1 MWDQYVTSFGLIA
14 TPEIIL
20 SIAAGVL
27 GGLFVGAMPGLTS
40 TMAIA
45 LMVPVTFAMEP
56 AHGLSL
62 LMGVYCG
69 GISGGF
75 VASCLL
81 NIPGTPSSA
90 ATCLD
95 GYPMSKNGQ
104 APRALALAGYSSILG
119 GCLSGLCLVVIA
131 PTLADFALRFGPWEY
146 FALVIFT
153 FSCVSSLSSG
163 STLKSFIAAGLGLLL
178 ALVGTDPTNGV
189 TRFTFGIEDLE
200 SGFDVMPAL
209 IGVFAVPQL
218 LEDIDEIGIE
228 AHLIEARIKASDYL
242 AAAKEIWRHK
252 IDLLRSTL
260 IGIVVGILPGVGPG
274 LSNVVA
280 YAQARTAS
288 KTPEK
293 FGEGVLAE
301 AIIAPESANNAS
313 MGGAMIPL
321 LTLGIPGDASTLM
334 MLGAFMLHNIQPGP
348 LLFRDNGDI
357 VYAIFIA
364 YFIAFAFLL
373 VFLHFCLRP
382 IIKAIVIPAQFMIPV
397 LLVLCTIGCF
407 SLNNRMFDV
416 YCFLGFGLFGY
427 ALKQFKYPL
436 LPVIL
441 GLILGHMAEQQLRLS
456 LTLSSGSLAP
466 FFTRPI
472 SLVLLAIS
480 LISLLLPFYVER
492 RHRNR
497 KLAAVVVPGEH

>member
-1 MWDQYVTSFGLIA
+1 MWDQYLTSFGLIA
-14 TPEIIL
+14 TPQIIL
-20 SIAAGVL
+20 SIAFGVL
-27 GGLFVGAMPGLTS
+27 GGLFIGAMPGLTS

-45 LMVPVTFAMEP
+45 LLVPVTFAMEP
-56 AHGLSL
+56 VHGLAL

-69 GISGGF
+69 AISGGF

-95 GYPMSKNGQ
+95 GYPMSKKGQ
-104 APRALALAGYSSILG
+104 APRALALAAYSSILG

-163 STLKSFIAAGLGLLL
+163 STLKSFIAAGLGMTL
-178 ALVGTDPTNGV
+178 ALVGTDPSNGV
-189 TRFTFGIEDLE
+189 VRFSFGFEELE
-200 SGFDVMPAL
+200 SGFNVMPAL
-209 IGVFAVPQL
+209 IGVFAIPQL
-218 LEDIDEIGIE
+218 LEDVDEIGAE
-228 AHLIEARIKASDYL
+228 AHLIEADIKFSDFMSAL
-242 AAAKEIWRHK
+242 KEIWQEK
-252 IDLLRSTL
+252 ITLIRSTI
-260 IGIVVGILPGVGPG
+260 IGIVIGILPGVGPG

-301 AIIAPESANNAS
+301 AIIAPETANNAS

-364 YFIAFAFLL
+364 YFIAFGFLL
-373 VFLHFCLRP
+373 VFVHFCLKP
-382 IIKAIVIPAQFMIPV
+382 IIKAIVTPAQFMIPV
-397 LLVLCTIGCF
+397 LLVLCTVGCY

-427 ALKQFKYPL
+427 VLKQVKFPL

-456 LTLSSGSLAP
+456 LTMGSGSLLP
-466 FFTRPI
+466 FVTRPI
-472 SLVLLAIS
+472 SLILLIVSALSLVLPS
-480 LISLLLPFYVER
+480 FMER
-492 RHRNR
+492 RRLVR
-497 KLAAVVVPGEH
+497 RMRAAEASEVL

>member
-1 MWDQYVTSFGLIA
+1 MWDQYLTSFGLIA
-14 TPEIIL
+14 TPQIIL
-20 SIAAGVL
+20 SIAFGVL
-27 GGLFVGAMPGLTS
+27 GGLFIGAMPGLTS

-45 LMVPVTFAMEP
+45 LLVPVTFAMEP
-56 AHGLSL
+56 VHGLAL

-69 GISGGF
+69 AISGGF

-95 GYPMSKNGQ
+95 GFPMSKNGQ
-104 APRALALAGYSSILG
+104 APRALALAAYSSILG

-131 PTLADFALRFGPWEY
+131 PTLARFALRFGPWEY

-163 STLKSFIAAGLGLLL
+163 STLKSFLAAGFGMTL
-178 ALVGTDPTNGV
+178 ALVGTDPSNGV
-189 TRFTFGIEDLE
+189 VRFSFGLE
-200 SGFDVMPAL
+200 ELDSGFNVLPAL
-209 IGVFAVPQL
+209 IGVFAIPQL
-218 LEDIDEIGIE
+218 LEDVDEIGSSSQ
-228 AHLIEARIKASDYL
+228 LLDVKLKFSDFMS
-242 AAAKEIWRHK
+242 AGRDIWRRK
-252 IDLLRSTL
+252 IDLIRSTI
-260 IGIVVGILPGVGPG
+260 IGIVIGILPGVGPG

-280 YAQARTAS
+280 YAQAKTAS

-293 FGEGVLAE
+293 FGTGELPE
-301 AIIAPESANNAS
+301 AIIAPEAANNAS

-364 YFIAFAFLL
+364 YFIAFGFLF
-373 VFLHFCLRP
+373 VFVHFFLRL
-382 IIKAIVIPAQFMIPV
+382 IVKAIIVPRQFMIPV
-397 LLVLCTIGCF
+397 LLVLCTIGSY

-427 ALKQFKYPL
+427 VLKQMKFPL

-456 LTLSSGSLAP
+456 LTLSSGSLLP
-466 FFTRPI
+466 FVTRPI
-472 SLVLLAIS
+472 SLVLLVTS
-480 LISLLLPFYVER
+480 VLSLLLPYVMEH
-492 RHRNR
+492 RHKKRAA
-497 KLAAVVVPGEH
+497 AAVGG

>member
-1 MWDQYVTSFGLIA
+1 MWEQYVTSFGLIA
-14 TPEIIL
+14 TPQIIL

-27 GGLFVGAMPGLTS
+27 GGMFIGAMPGLTS

-45 LMVPVTFAMEP
+45 LLVPVTFGMDSV
-56 AHGLSL
+56 HGLAL

-69 GISGGF
+69 AISGGF

-95 GYPMSKNGQ
+95 GYPMSKNGG
-104 APRALALAGYSSILG
+104 APRALALAAYSSVIG
-119 GCLSGLCLVVIA
+119 GCLSGLCLVIIA

-146 FALVIFT
+146 FSLVIFT

-163 STLKSFIAAGLGLLL
+163 SMLKSFLAAGFGMML
-178 ALVGTDPTNGV
+178 ALVGTDPSNGV
-189 TRFTFGIEDLE
+189 VRFAFGFEDLE
-200 SGFDVMPAL
+200 SGFNVMPAL
-209 IGVFAVPQL
+209 IGVFAIPQL
-218 LEDIDEIGIE
+218 LEDVDEIGVKAHIIE
-228 AHLIEARIKASDYL
+228 ADIKFSDFMSAL
-242 AAAKEIWRHK
+242 KEIWERK
-252 IDLLRSTL
+252 VDLVRSTF
-260 IGIVVGILPGVGPG
+260 IGIVIGILPGVGPG

-288 KTPEK
+288 KHPEK
-293 FGEGVLAE
+293 FGQGVLAE
-301 AIIAPESANNAS
+301 AVIAPEAANNAS

-357 VYAIFIA
+357 VYSIFIA
-364 YFIAFAFLL
+364 YFIAFGFLL
-373 VFLHFCLRP
+373 VFLHFCLKP
-382 IIKAIVIPAQFMIPV
+382 LIKAIVTPAQFMIPV
-397 LLVLCTIGCF
+397 LLVLCTVGSY

-427 ALKQFKYPL
+427 LLRQMKFPL

-456 LTLSSGSLAP
+456 LTLGSGSLLP
-466 FFTRPI
+466 FVTRPI
-472 SLVLLAIS
+472 SLVLLVVSVVS
-480 LISLLLPFYVER
+480 LILPYVMEGR
-492 RHRNR
+492 QKKRS
-497 KLAAVVVPGEH
+497 AAAAAADGN

>member
-1 MWDQYVTSFGLIA
+1 MWDQYLTSFGLIA
-14 TPEIIL
+14 TPQIIL
-20 SIAAGVL
+20 SIAFGVL
-27 GGLFVGAMPGLTS
+27 GGLFIGAMPGLTS

-45 LMVPVTFAMEP
+45 LLVPVTFAMEP
-56 AHGLSL
+56 VHGLAL

-69 GISGGF
+69 AISGGF

-95 GYPMSKNGQ
+95 GYPMSKKGQ
-104 APRALALAGYSSILG
+104 APRALALAAYSSILG

-131 PTLADFALRFGPWEY
+131 PTLARFALRFGPWEY

-163 STLKSFIAAGLGLLL
+163 STLKSFLAAGFGMTL
-178 ALVGTDPTNGV
+178 ALVGTDPSNGV
-189 TRFTFGIEDLE
+189 VRFSFGFEALD
-200 SGFDVMPAL
+200 SGFNVLPAL
-209 IGVFAVPQL
+209 IGIFAIPQL
-218 LEDIDEIGIE
+218 LEDVDEIGAE
-228 AHLIEARIKASDYL
+228 AHLLDVKIKLSDFLGAARD
-242 AAAKEIWRHK
+242 IWRRK
-252 IDLLRSTL
+252 VDLIRSTI

-293 FGEGVLAE
+293 FGTGELPE
-301 AIIAPESANNAS
+301 AIISPEAANNAS

-348 LLFRDNGDI
+348 LLFRDNGDV
-357 VYAIFIA
+357 VYSIFIA
-364 YFIAFAFLL
+364 YFIAFGFLF
-373 VFLHFCLRP
+373 VFVHFFLRL
-382 IIKAIVIPAQFMIPV
+382 IVKAIVVPRQFMIPV
-397 LLVLCTIGCF
+397 LLVLCTVGSY

-427 ALKQFKYPL
+427 ILKQMKFPL

-456 LTLSSGSLAP
+456 LTLSSGSLLP
-466 FFTRPI
+466 FVTRPI
-472 SLVLLAIS
+472 SLILLLTSVL
-480 LISLLLPFYVER
+480 SLLLPYVMEH
-492 RHRNR
+492 RHKKRT
-497 KLAAVVVPGEH
+497 AAAGGD